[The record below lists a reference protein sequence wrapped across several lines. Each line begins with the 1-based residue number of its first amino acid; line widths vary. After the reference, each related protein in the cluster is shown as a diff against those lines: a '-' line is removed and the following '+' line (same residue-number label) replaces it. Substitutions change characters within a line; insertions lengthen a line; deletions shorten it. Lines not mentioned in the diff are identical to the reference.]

1 MGGCQCQK
9 FKESTLVVEL
19 NGQAEFKSGNTMR
32 PNNKVSPNSNSNPKL
47 LIGPKY
53 DRQVNSIDD
62 TKSITSVVDK
72 GKGQLKKFQKNV
84 IKYEGIPYNEGTY
97 EDMIFRGTNNI
108 QSHHTSFDRKEFI
121 NNLFFEYNFVRSNP
135 MLYAD
140 KIKLHMQHINEKNNK
155 FYFETEDQKVVLSKG
170 KECFMK
176 AIECLMQTKPLP
188 LLQLVEDIALE
199 LNDNMDSQKINQFL
213 KNRTNDYCKYNIDI
227 TGKNAETSCIL
238 QLVDDTNNKGARRDN
253 ILNPLFKYIGISMIK
268 GKGRYYNVY
277 STFSN

>member
-9 FKESTLVVEL
+9 VKESTLVVEL
-19 NGQAEFKSGNTMR
+19 DGQGELKSGNTIR
-32 PNNKVSPNSNSNPKL
+32 PNSKVSPNSNSNPKSHVGQNL
-47 LIGPKY
+47 
-53 DRQVNSIDD
+53 DREVNSKDD
-62 TKSITSVVDK
+62 TKSITSVADNR
-72 GKGQLKKFQKNV
+72 KGQSKKFKKNV
-84 IKYEGIPYNEGTY
+84 IKFEGIPYNEGTY
-97 EDMIFRGTNNI
+97 EEMIFSGTNNV
-108 QSHHTSFDRKEFI
+108 QSNNTSFDKKEFI

-135 MLYAD
+135 MLYAE
-140 KIKLHMQHINEKNNK
+140 KIRSHMQYIIEKNNK

-188 LLQLVEDIALE
+188 LLQLVEDLALE

-253 ILNPLFKYIGISMIK
+253 ILNPFFKYIGISMIK

-277 STFSN
+277 STFSV